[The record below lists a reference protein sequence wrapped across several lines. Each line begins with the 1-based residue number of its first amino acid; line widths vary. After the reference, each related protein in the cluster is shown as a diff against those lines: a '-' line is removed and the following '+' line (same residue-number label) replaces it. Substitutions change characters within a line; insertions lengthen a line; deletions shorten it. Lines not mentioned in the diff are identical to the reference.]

1 LADGSSYLR
10 TKAAYFFI
18 LPAVVTL
25 VLIVIYPTLF
35 AINASLRNWILYRP
49 ELSTQFIGLDNYIT
63 IFLSEEF
70 WNSLRVTLIF
80 ATLSTGLTL
89 IVGLA
94 EALVIN
100 EIPRGKGIMSSLVI
114 LPLMIS
120 PVVVA
125 FGWRFMYH
133 EATGLV
139 TAYLLPLIGVNVTT
153 ILGDPNWAILGVIAA
168 DVWNQ
173 TPLVFLILLAGLT
186 SLPQEPF
193 EAARVDGASSIQIF
207 QHLTLP
213 MLRSVILIALILRT
227 IDSFKVFDLVWV
239 MTSGGPGTA
248 TMTLVIAGYEK
259 AFIAYRMGAASAY
272 GIVIL
277 YAILALASF
286 YIRLLVGRRK

>member
-1 LADGSSYLR
+1 LADDSSPLR
-10 TKAAYFFI
+10 TRVAYLFV
-18 LPAVVTL
+18 LPTVITL
-25 VLIVIYPTLF
+25 VLIALYPTLF
-35 AINASLRNWILYRP
+35 AIDASLRNWILYRP
-49 ELSTQFIGLDNYIT
+49 ELGTQYIGLDNYIT

-70 WNSLRVTLIF
+70 WNALRVTLMF
-80 ATLSTGLTL
+80 TTLSTGLTL
-89 IVGLA
+89 LIGLA

-100 EIPRGKGIMSSLVI
+100 EIPKGKGIVSSVVI

-133 EATGLV
+133 EATGLI
-139 TAYLLPLIGVNVTT
+139 TAYLLPLVGVNVRT

-193 EAARVDGASSIQIF
+193 EAARVDGASAIQIF

-248 TMTLVIAGYEK
+248 TMNLVITGYEK

-277 YAILALASF
+277 YAIMALALF
-286 YIRLLVGRRK
+286 YIKLLVGRRK